1 MPIERIRILDYM
13 IKALIKYSISSLLA
27 IGLLYWAFSKSDL
40 RWADIYQ
47 SARTANYQWII
58 VSIVIALISHL
69 LRALRWE
76 QLLGAMQYKPGTT
89 RTFSAVLIGYFA
101 NFIVPRM
108 GEVSRCGSLQKT
120 ANIPFEK
127 SFGTV
132 ITERIVDLLGLAIL
146 VGLTFIVEWK
156 PIQQFLFP
164 NFHLPPTILL
174 AGIGAGGIAFCG
186 LLWIRRDLILTKWE
200 HFATTNKVGKLLQG
214 WFVGILSIKEVENP
228 SKFILYSILIWVAYF
243 ANTYTLLLAFPISSS
258 LGLSAGLT
266 VLVMGTF
273 GMATPTQGGIGA
285 YHSLVA
291 STLSFYLIPL
301 KDATVLATFFHGTQM
316 ATILLFGGLS
326 FIITF
331 FLPQKNAGIES

>member
-1 MPIERIRILDYM
+1 MLKAIL
-13 IKALIKYSISSLLA
+13 KYSISTLLA
-27 IGLLYWAFSKSDL
+27 AGLLYWAFSKSDL
-40 RWADIYQ
+40 HWADIYQ
-47 SARTANYQWII
+47 TAQTANYQWITI
-58 VSIVIALISHL
+58 SIIISLASHW

-89 RTFSAVLIGYFA
+89 RTLSAVLIGYFA

-108 GEVSRCGSLQKT
+108 GEVTRCGSLQKT
-120 ANIPFEK
+120 ASIPFEK

-132 ITERIVDLLGLAIL
+132 ITERIVDLLGLVVIVA
-146 VGLTFIVEWK
+146 LTFVVEWK

-164 NFHLPPTILL
+164 NFKLPPTLFL
-174 AGIGAGGIAFCG
+174 AGLAAG
-186 LLWIRRDLILTKWE
+186 LITFLALYWVLKDRL
-200 HFATTNKVGKLLQG
+200 LLQWNQFAANNKLGQLLNG
-214 WFVGILSIKEVENP
+214 WFTGILSIKEVENP
-228 SKFILYSILIWVAYF
+228 SKFILYTLLIWMAYF
-243 ANTYTLLLAFPISSS
+243 ANTYTLLLAFPSSE
-258 LGLSAGLT
+258 GLSLAAGLT

-291 STLSFYLIPL
+291 SALSFYLIPI
-301 KDATVLATFFHGTQM
+301 KEATVLATFFHGTQM

>member
-1 MPIERIRILDYM
+1 MLKAIL
-13 IKALIKYSISSLLA
+13 KYSISTLLA
-27 IGLLYWAFSKSDL
+27 AGLLYWAFSKSDL
-40 RWADIYQ
+40 HWADIYQ
-47 SARTANYQWII
+47 TAQTANYQWITI
-58 VSIVIALISHL
+58 SIIISLASHW

-89 RTFSAVLIGYFA
+89 RTLSAVLIGYFA

-108 GEVSRCGSLQKT
+108 GEVTRCGSLQKT
-120 ANIPFEK
+120 ASIPFEK

-132 ITERIVDLLGLAIL
+132 ITERIVDLLGLAAVVAI
-146 VGLTFIVEWK
+146 TFVVEWK

-164 NFHLPPTILL
+164 NFQLPPTILL
-174 AGIGAGGIAFCG
+174 AGLAAGAIAFFA
-186 LLWIRRDLILTKWE
+186 LYWILRNRMIIQWNQ
-200 HFATTNKVGKLLQG
+200 FATTNKVGQILNG
-214 WFVGILSIKEVENP
+214 WFTGILSIKEVENP
-228 SKFILYSILIWVAYF
+228 AKFILYTILIWVAYY
-243 ANTYTLLLAFPISSS
+243 ANTYTLLLAFPNSEG
-258 LGLSAGLT
+258 LGLAAGLT

-291 STLSFYLIPL
+291 SALSFYLIPI
-301 KDATVLATFFHGTQM
+301 KEATVLATFFHGTQM

>member
-1 MPIERIRILDYM
+1 ML
-13 IKALIKYSISSLLA
+13 KALIKYSVSTLLA
-27 IGLLYWAFSKSDL
+27 ASLLYWAFSKSDL
-40 RWADIYQ
+40 RWTDIYQ
-47 SARTANYQWII
+47 TAQSANYHWII
-58 VSIVIALISHL
+58 ISVIIALISHL
-69 LRALRWE
+69 LRAFRWA
-76 QLLGAMQYKPGTT
+76 QLLGAIAFNPGTT
-89 RTFSAVLIGYFA
+89 RTFTAVLIGYFA

-132 ITERIVDLLGLAIL
+132 ITERIVDLLGLAVL
-146 VGLTFIVEWK
+146 VGLTFIVEWE

-164 NFHLPPTILL
+164 NFHFPPTMFL
-174 AGIGAGGIAFCG
+174 AGLGAGAMACLG
-186 LLWIRRDLILTKWE
+186 LIWILRDRLHVRWE
-200 HFATTNKVGKLLQG
+200 QFAATNKVGQLLQG

-228 SKFILYSILIWVAYF
+228 AKFILYTILIWVAYF
-243 ANTYTLLLAFPISSS
+243 ANTYTLLLAFPISAS
-258 LGLSAGLT
+258 LSLSAGLT

-291 STLSFYLIPL
+291 SALSFYLIPV

>member
-1 MPIERIRILDYM
+1 ML
-13 IKALIKYSISSLLA
+13 KALLKYSISTLLA
-27 IGLLYWAFSKSDL
+27 AGLLYWAFSKSDL
-40 RWADIYQ
+40 HWADIYQ
-47 SARTANYQWII
+47 TAQTANYQWII
-58 VSIVIALISHL
+58 VSVVIAMISHL
-69 LRALRWE
+69 FRALRWE
-76 QLLGAMQYKPGTT
+76 QLLGAMQYNPGTT

-132 ITERIVDLLGLAIL
+132 ITERIVDLLGLAVL

-164 NFHLPPTILL
+164 NFQLPPTTFL
-174 AGIGAGGIAFCG
+174 AGIGAGLITFLG
-186 LLWIRRDLILTKWE
+186 LIWILRDRFMVRWHQFVL
-200 HFATTNKVGKLLQG
+200 TNKVGRLLHG
-214 WFVGILSIKEVENP
+214 WLLGILSIKEVENP
-228 SKFILYSILIWVAYF
+228 SKFILYTLLIWLAYF

-258 LGLSAGLT
+258 LSLSAGLT

-331 FLPQKNAGIES
+331 FLPKKNAGIES

>member
-1 MPIERIRILDYM
+1 ML
-13 IKALIKYSISSLLA
+13 KAFFKYSISTLLA

-40 RWADIYQ
+40 HWADIYKTAQ
-47 SARTANYQWII
+47 TANYQWII
-58 VSIVIALISHL
+58 ISIVIALISHL
-69 LRALRWE
+69 FRALRWE
-76 QLLGAMQYKPGTT
+76 QLLEAMDYQPGTT
-89 RTFSAVLIGYFA
+89 RTLSAVMIGYFA

-132 ITERIVDLLGLAIL
+132 ITERIVDVLGLAVL
-146 VGLTFIVEWK
+146 VGLTFIVEWQ
-156 PIQQFLFP
+156 PIQQFIFP
-164 NFHLPPTILL
+164 NFQLPPTILL
-174 AGIGAGGIAFCG
+174 AGVGAGGIAFLG
-186 LLWIRRDLILTKWE
+186 FLWIRRDQLLNRWE

-214 WFVGILSIKEVENP
+214 WFVGILSIKEVKNP
-228 SKFILYSILIWVAYF
+228 SKFILYSLLIWIAYF

-258 LGLSAGLT
+258 LSLSAGLT

-291 STLSFYLIPL
+291 SALSFYLIPL
-301 KDATVLATFFHGTQM
+301 KEATVLATFFHGTQM

-331 FLPQKNAGIES
+331 FLPQKNARIES

>member
-1 MPIERIRILDYM
+1 ML
-13 IKALIKYSISSLLA
+13 KALIKYSVSTLLA
-27 IGLLYWAFSKSDL
+27 ASLLYWAFSKSDL
-40 RWADIYQ
+40 RWTDIYQ
-47 SARTANYQWII
+47 TAQSANYQWII
-58 VSIVIALISHL
+58 ISVIIALISHL
-69 LRALRWE
+69 LRAFRWA
-76 QLLGAMQYKPGTT
+76 QLLGAIAFNPGTT
-89 RTFSAVLIGYFA
+89 RTFTAVLIGYFA

-132 ITERIVDLLGLAIL
+132 ITERIVDLLGLAVL
-146 VGLTFIVEWK
+146 VGLTFIVEWE

-164 NFHLPPTILL
+164 NFHFPPTMFL
-174 AGIGAGGIAFCG
+174 AGLGAGAMACLG
-186 LLWIRRDLILTKWE
+186 LIWILRDRLHVRWE
-200 HFATTNKVGKLLQG
+200 QFAATNKVGELLQG

-228 SKFILYSILIWVAYF
+228 AKFILYTILIWVAYF
-243 ANTYTLLLAFPISSS
+243 ANTYTLLLAFPISAS
-258 LGLSAGLT
+258 LSLSAGLT

-291 STLSFYLIPL
+291 SALSFYLIPV

>member
-1 MPIERIRILDYM
+1 M
-13 IKALIKYSISSLLA
+13 IKALIKYSISTLLA
-27 IGLLYWAFSKSDL
+27 VGLLYWAFSKSDL
-40 RWADIYQ
+40 HWADIYQ
-47 SARTANYQWII
+47 TAQTANFQWII
-58 VSIVIALISHL
+58 VSVVIAMISHL

-76 QLLGAMQYKPGTT
+76 QLLGAMQYNPGTT
-89 RTFSAVLIGYFA
+89 RTLSAVFIGYFA

-132 ITERIVDLLGLAIL
+132 ITERIVDLLGLAVL

-164 NFHLPPTILL
+164 NFKLPPTILL
-174 AGIGAGGIAFCG
+174 AGLGAGVIAFLG
-186 LLWIRRDLILTKWE
+186 LIWILRDRLSVRWE
-200 HFATTNKVGKLLQG
+200 HFSATNKIGQLLQG

-228 SKFILYSILIWVAYF
+228 AKFILFTILIWLAYF
-243 ANTYTLLLAFPISSS
+243 ANTYTMMLAFPISSS

-301 KDATVLATFFHGTQM
+301 KEATVLATFFHGTQM
-316 ATILLFGGLS
+316 ALILLLGGLS

>member
-1 MPIERIRILDYM
+1 MLKAIL
-13 IKALIKYSISSLLA
+13 KYSISTLLA
-27 IGLLYWAFSKSDL
+27 AGLLYWAFSKSDL
-40 RWADIYQ
+40 HWADIYQ
-47 SARTANYQWII
+47 TAQTANYQWITI
-58 VSIVIALISHL
+58 SIIISLASHW

-89 RTFSAVLIGYFA
+89 RTLSAVLIGYFA

-108 GEVSRCGSLQKT
+108 GEVTRCGSLQKT
-120 ANIPFEK
+120 ASIPFEK

-132 ITERIVDLLGLAIL
+132 ITERIVDLLGLAAVVAI
-146 VGLTFIVEWK
+146 TFVVEWK

-164 NFHLPPTILL
+164 NFQLPPTILL
-174 AGIGAGGIAFCG
+174 AGLAAGAIAFFA
-186 LLWIRRDLILTKWE
+186 LYWILRNRMIIQWNQ
-200 HFATTNKVGKLLQG
+200 FATTNKVGQILNG
-214 WFVGILSIKEVENP
+214 WFTGILSIKEVENP
-228 SKFILYSILIWVAYF
+228 AKFILYTILIWVAYY
-243 ANTYTLLLAFPISSS
+243 ANTYTLLLAFPSSEG
-258 LGLSAGLT
+258 LGLAAGLT

-291 STLSFYLIPL
+291 SALSFYLIPI
-301 KDATVLATFFHGTQM
+301 KEATVLATFFHGTQM

>member
-1 MPIERIRILDYM
+1 ML
-13 IKALIKYSISSLLA
+13 KAFFKYSISTLLA

-40 RWADIYQ
+40 HWADIYKTAQ
-47 SARTANYQWII
+47 TANYQWII
-58 VSIVIALISHL
+58 ISIVIALISHL
-69 LRALRWE
+69 FRALRWE
-76 QLLGAMQYKPGTT
+76 QLLEAMDYQPGTT
-89 RTFSAVLIGYFA
+89 RTLSAVMIGYFA

-132 ITERIVDLLGLAIL
+132 ITERIVDVLGLAVL
-146 VGLTFIVEWK
+146 VGLTFIVEWQ
-156 PIQQFLFP
+156 PIQQFIFP

-174 AGIGAGGIAFCG
+174 AGVGAGGIAFLG
-186 LLWIRRDLILTKWE
+186 FLWIRRDQLLNRWE

-214 WFVGILSIKEVENP
+214 WFVGILSIKEVKNP
-228 SKFILYSILIWVAYF
+228 SKFILYSLLIWIAYF

-258 LGLSAGLT
+258 LSLSAGLT

-291 STLSFYLIPL
+291 SALSFYLIPL
-301 KDATVLATFFHGTQM
+301 KEATVLATFFHGTQM

-331 FLPQKNAGIES
+331 FLPQKNARIES

>member
-1 MPIERIRILDYM
+1 ML
-13 IKALIKYSISSLLA
+13 KAFFKYSISTLLA

-40 RWADIYQ
+40 HWADIYKTAQ
-47 SARTANYQWII
+47 TANYQWMII
-58 VSIVIALISHL
+58 SIVIALISHL

-76 QLLGAMQYKPGTT
+76 QLLGAMEYQPGTT
-89 RTFSAVLIGYFA
+89 RTLSAVMIGYFA

-132 ITERIVDLLGLAIL
+132 ITERIVDVLGLAIL
-146 VGLTFIVEWK
+146 VGLTFIVEWQ
-156 PIQQFLFP
+156 PIQQFIFP
-164 NFHLPPTILL
+164 NFKLPPTILL
-174 AGIGAGGIAFCG
+174 AGIGAGGIAFLG
-186 LLWIRRDLILTKWE
+186 FLWIRREQLLNLWE
-200 HFATTNKVGKLLQG
+200 HFVETNKVGKLLQG
-214 WFVGILSIKEVENP
+214 WFVGILSIKEVRNP
-228 SKFILYSILIWVAYF
+228 SKFILYSLLIWIAYF

-258 LGLSAGLT
+258 LSLSAGLT

-291 STLSFYLIPL
+291 SALSFYLIPL
-301 KDATVLATFFHGTQM
+301 KEATILATFFHGTQM

-331 FLPQKNAGIES
+331 FLPQKNARIES

>member
-1 MPIERIRILDYM
+1 MLKAIL
-13 IKALIKYSISSLLA
+13 KYSISTLLA
-27 IGLLYWAFSKSDL
+27 AGLLYWAFSKSDL
-40 RWADIYQ
+40 HWADIYQ
-47 SARTANYQWII
+47 TAQTANYQWII
-58 VSIVIALISHL
+58 ISIVISLVSHW

-76 QLLGAMQYKPGTT
+76 QLLGAMQYRPGTT
-89 RTFSAVLIGYFA
+89 RTLSAVLIGYFA

-120 ANIPFEK
+120 ASIPFEK

-132 ITERIVDLLGLAIL
+132 ITERIVDLFGLAVI
-146 VGLTFIVEWK
+146 VAITFVVEWK

-164 NFHLPPTILL
+164 NFQMPPTILL
-174 AGIGAGGIAFCG
+174 AGLAAGILAFFA
-186 LLWIRRDLILTKWE
+186 LFWILRDRMIMKWN
-200 HFATTNKVGKLLQG
+200 HFAASNKVGQILNG
-214 WFVGILSIKEVENP
+214 WFTGILSIKEVENP
-228 SKFILYSILIWVAYF
+228 AKFILYTILIWVAYY
-243 ANTYTLLLAFPISSS
+243 ANTYTLLLAFPISAH
-258 LGLSAGLT
+258 LGLAAGLT

-291 STLSFYLIPL
+291 STLSFYLIPI
-301 KDATVLATFFHGTQM
+301 KEATVLATFFHGTQM

-331 FLPQKNAGIES
+331 FLPKKNAGIES

>member
-1 MPIERIRILDYM
+1 ML
-13 IKALIKYSISSLLA
+13 KALFKYSISTLLA
-27 IGLLYWAFSKSDL
+27 TGLLYWAFSKSDL
-40 RWADIYQ
+40 HWVDIYQ
-47 SARTANYQWII
+47 TAQTANYQWII
-58 VSIVIALISHL
+58 VSVIIALLSHL
-69 LRALRWE
+69 FRALRWE
-76 QLLGAMQYKPGTT
+76 QLLEAMQYNPGVT

-132 ITERIVDLLGLAIL
+132 ITERIVDLLALAVL
-146 VGLTFIVEWK
+146 VGLTFIIEWK

-164 NFHLPPTILL
+164 NFQLPSTTFL
-174 AGIGAGGIAFCG
+174 ASMGAGAITLLG
-186 LLWIRRDLILTKWE
+186 LIWILRDRFMIRWNQLVL
-200 HFATTNKVGKLLQG
+200 TNKVGQLLHG
-214 WFVGILSIKEVENP
+214 WFVGILSIKEVKNP
-228 SKFILYSILIWVAYF
+228 SKFILYTLLIWLAYF

-258 LGLSAGLT
+258 LSLSAGLT

-291 STLSFYLIPL
+291 SALSFYLIPL

-331 FLPQKNAGIES
+331 FLPKKNAGIES

>member
-1 MPIERIRILDYM
+1 
-13 IKALIKYSISSLLA
+13 
-27 IGLLYWAFSKSDL
+27 
-40 RWADIYQ
+40 
-47 SARTANYQWII
+47 
-58 VSIVIALISHL
+58 
-69 LRALRWE
+69 
-76 QLLGAMQYKPGTT
+76 MQYHPGTT

-132 ITERIVDLLGLAIL
+132 ITERIVDLMGLAAVVAI
-146 VGLTFIVEWK
+146 TFVVEWK

-164 NFHLPPTILL
+164 NFQLPPTILL
-174 AGIGAGGIAFCG
+174 AGLAAGAIAFFA
-186 LLWIRRDLILTKWE
+186 LFWILRDRMIIRWNQ
-200 HFATTNKVGKLLQG
+200 FAATNKVGQLLNG
-214 WFVGILSIKEVENP
+214 WFTGILSIKEVENP
-228 SKFILYSILIWVAYF
+228 AKFTLYTILIWVAYY
-243 ANTYTLLLAFPISSS
+243 ANTYTLLLAFPSSED
-258 LGLSAGLT
+258 LGLAAGLT

-301 KDATVLATFFHGTQM
+301 KEATVLATFFHGTQM

-331 FLPQKNAGIES
+331 FLPKKNAGIES

>member
-1 MPIERIRILDYM
+1 ML
-13 IKALIKYSISSLLA
+13 KALIKYSVSTLLA
-27 IGLLYWAFSKSDL
+27 ASLLYWAFSKSDL
-40 RWADIYQ
+40 RWTDIYQ
-47 SARTANYQWII
+47 TAQSANYQWII
-58 VSIVIALISHL
+58 ISVIIALISHL
-69 LRALRWE
+69 LRAFRWA
-76 QLLGAMQYKPGTT
+76 QLLGAIAFNPGTT
-89 RTFSAVLIGYFA
+89 RTFTAVLIGYFA

-132 ITERIVDLLGLAIL
+132 ITERIFDLLGLAVL
-146 VGLTFIVEWK
+146 VGLTFIVEWE

-164 NFHLPPTILL
+164 NFHFPPTMFL
-174 AGIGAGGIAFCG
+174 AGLGAGAMACLG
-186 LLWIRRDLILTKWE
+186 LIWILRDRLHVRWE
-200 HFATTNKVGKLLQG
+200 QFAATNKVGQLLQG

-228 SKFILYSILIWVAYF
+228 AKFILYTILIWVAYF
-243 ANTYTLLLAFPISSS
+243 ANTYTLLLAFPISAS
-258 LGLSAGLT
+258 LSLSAGLT

-291 STLSFYLIPL
+291 SALSFYLIPV

>member
-1 MPIERIRILDYM
+1 MPIEFNRICDLM
-13 IKALIKYSISSLLA
+13 IKALIKYLISSILA

-40 RWADIYQ
+40 HWADIYHSAQ
-47 SARTANYQWII
+47 SANYQWII
-58 VSIVIALISHL
+58 ISIIIALVSHL

-89 RTFSAVLIGYFA
+89 RTLSAVMIGYFA

-132 ITERIVDLLGLAIL
+132 ITERIVDLLGLVVL
-146 VGLTFIVEWK
+146 VGLTFIVEWE

-164 NFHLPPTILL
+164 NFHLPPTIFL
-174 AGIGAGGIAFCG
+174 AGIGAGGIVFLG
-186 LLWIRRDLILTKWE
+186 LAWILRDRFIVRWQ
-200 HFATTNKVGKLLQG
+200 HFAEKNKVGQLLQG

-228 SKFILYSILIWVAYF
+228 SKFILYTILIWLAYF

-258 LGLSAGLT
+258 LSLSAGLT

-316 ATILLFGGLS
+316 ATVLLFGGLS

-331 FLPQKNAGIES
+331 FIPQKNARIES

>member
-1 MPIERIRILDYM
+1 ML
-13 IKALIKYSISSLLA
+13 KATLKYSISTLLA
-27 IGLLYWAFSKSDL
+27 AGLLYWAFSKSDL
-40 RWADIYQ
+40 QWADIYQ
-47 SARTANYQWII
+47 TAQTASYQWII
-58 VSIVIALISHL
+58 VSIVISMVSHW

-76 QLLGAMQYKPGTT
+76 QLLGAMQYRPGTT
-89 RTFSAVLIGYFA
+89 RTLSAVLIGYFA
-101 NFIVPRM
+101 NFLVPRM

-132 ITERIVDLLGLAIL
+132 ITERIVDLLCLALI
-146 VGLTFIVEWK
+146 VALTFVVEWK

-164 NFHLPPTILL
+164 NFQLPSTIML
-174 AGIGAGGIAFCG
+174 AGLGAGIIAFIV
-186 LLWIRRDLILTKWE
+186 LFWVVRDQLKERWKQ
-200 HFATTNKVGKLLQG
+200 FVVSNKVGQLLHG
-214 WFVGILSIKEVENP
+214 WFTGILSIKEVENP
-228 SKFILYSILIWVAYF
+228 SKFILYTLLIWVAYY
-243 ANTYTLLLAFPISSS
+243 ANTYVLLLAFPISSHLS
-258 LGLSAGLT
+258 LAAGLT

-291 STLSFYLIPL
+291 SSLGFYLIPV
-301 KDATVLATFFHGTQM
+301 KEATVLATFFHGTQM

-331 FLPQKNAGIES
+331 FLPQKNAGIEL

>member
-1 MPIERIRILDYM
+1 ML
-13 IKALIKYSISSLLA
+13 KALIKYSVSTLLA
-27 IGLLYWAFSKSDL
+27 ASLLYWAFSKSDL
-40 RWADIYQ
+40 RWTDIYQ
-47 SARTANYQWII
+47 TAQSANYQWII
-58 VSIVIALISHL
+58 ISVIIALISHL
-69 LRALRWE
+69 LRALRWA
-76 QLLGAMQYKPGTT
+76 QLLGAIAFNPGTT
-89 RTFSAVLIGYFA
+89 RTFTAVLIGYFA

-132 ITERIVDLLGLAIL
+132 ITERIVDLLGLAVL
-146 VGLTFIVEWK
+146 VGLTFIVEWE

-164 NFHLPPTILL
+164 NFHFPPTMFL
-174 AGIGAGGIAFCG
+174 AGLGAGAMACLG
-186 LLWIRRDLILTKWE
+186 LIWILRDRLHVRWE
-200 HFATTNKVGKLLQG
+200 QFAATNKVGQLLQG

-228 SKFILYSILIWVAYF
+228 AKFILYTILIWVAYF
-243 ANTYTLLLAFPISSS
+243 ANTYTLLLAFPISAS
-258 LGLSAGLT
+258 LSLSAGLT

-291 STLSFYLIPL
+291 SALSFYLIPV

>member
-1 MPIERIRILDYM
+1 MFKAIL
-13 IKALIKYSISSLLA
+13 KYSISTLLA
-27 IGLLYWAFSKSDL
+27 AGLLYWAFSKSDL
-40 RWADIYQ
+40 HWADIYQ
-47 SARTANYQWII
+47 TAQTANYQWII
-58 VSIVIALISHL
+58 ISIVISLLSHW
-69 LRALRWE
+69 LRALRWK
-76 QLLGAMQYKPGTT
+76 QLLGAMQYHPGTT

-132 ITERIVDLLGLAIL
+132 ITERIVDLLGLAAVVAI
-146 VGLTFIVEWK
+146 TFVVEWK

-164 NFHLPPTILL
+164 NFQLPPTILL
-174 AGIGAGGIAFCG
+174 AGLAAGSIAFMA
-186 LLWIRRDLILTKWE
+186 LFWIIKDRMVTQWNQ
-200 HFATTNKVGKLLQG
+200 FAATNKVGQLLNG
-214 WFVGILSIKEVENP
+214 WFTGILSIKEVENP
-228 SKFILYSILIWVAYF
+228 AKFILYTILIWVAYY
-243 ANTYTLLLAFPISSS
+243 ANTYTLLLAFPSSEG
-258 LGLSAGLT
+258 LGLAAGLT

-301 KDATVLATFFHGTQM
+301 KEATVLATFFHGTQM

-331 FLPQKNAGIES
+331 FLPKKNAGIES

>member
-1 MPIERIRILDYM
+1 ML
-13 IKALIKYSISSLLA
+13 KAFFKYSISTLLA

-40 RWADIYQ
+40 HWADIYKTAQ
-47 SARTANYQWII
+47 TANYQWII
-58 VSIVIALISHL
+58 ISIVIALISHL

-76 QLLGAMQYKPGTT
+76 QLLGAMEYQPGTT
-89 RTFSAVLIGYFA
+89 RTLSAVMIGYFA

-132 ITERIVDLLGLAIL
+132 ITERIVDVLGLAVL
-146 VGLTFIVEWK
+146 VGHTFIVEWQ
-156 PIQQFLFP
+156 PIQQFIFP
-164 NFHLPPTILL
+164 NFKLPPTILL
-174 AGIGAGGIAFCG
+174 AGIGAGGIAFLG
-186 LLWIRRDLILTKWE
+186 FLWIRREQLLNLWE
-200 HFATTNKVGKLLQG
+200 HFVETNKVGKLLQG
-214 WFVGILSIKEVENP
+214 WFVGILSIKEVRNP
-228 SKFILYSILIWVAYF
+228 SKFIIYSLLIWIAYF

-258 LGLSAGLT
+258 LSLSAGLT

-291 STLSFYLIPL
+291 SALSFYLIPL
-301 KDATVLATFFHGTQM
+301 KEATILATFFHGTQM

-331 FLPQKNAGIES
+331 FLPQKNARIES

>member
-1 MPIERIRILDYM
+1 ML
-13 IKALIKYSISSLLA
+13 KAFFKYSISILLA
-27 IGLLYWAFSKSDL
+27 VGLLYWAFSKSDL
-40 RWADIYQ
+40 HWADIYRTAQ
-47 SARTANYQWII
+47 TANYQWII

-69 LRALRWE
+69 FRALRWE
-76 QLLGAMQYKPGTT
+76 QLLGAMDYQPGTT
-89 RTFSAVLIGYFA
+89 RTLSAVMIGYFA

-132 ITERIVDLLGLAIL
+132 ITERIVDVLGLAVL
-146 VGLTFIVEWK
+146 VGLTFIVEWQ
-156 PIQQFLFP
+156 PIQQFIFP
-164 NFHLPPTILL
+164 NFKLPPTILL
-174 AGIGAGGIAFCG
+174 AGIGAGSIVFLG
-186 LLWIRRDLILTKWE
+186 LLWIRRDQLLNLWE
-200 HFATTNKVGKLLQG
+200 HFATTNKLGKLLQG
-214 WFVGILSIKEVENP
+214 WFVGILSIKEVKNP
-228 SKFILYSILIWVAYF
+228 SKFILYSILIWIAYF

-258 LGLSAGLT
+258 LSLSAGLT

-291 STLSFYLIPL
+291 SALSFYLIPL
-301 KDATVLATFFHGTQM
+301 KEATILATFFHGTQM

-331 FLPQKNAGIES
+331 FLPQKNARIES

>member
-1 MPIERIRILDYM
+1 MPIEFNRICDLM
-13 IKALIKYSISSLLA
+13 IKALIKYLISSILA

-40 RWADIYQ
+40 HWADIYHSAQ
-47 SARTANYQWII
+47 SANYQWII
-58 VSIVIALISHL
+58 ISIIIALVSHL

-89 RTFSAVLIGYFA
+89 RTLSAVMIGYFA

-132 ITERIVDLLGLAIL
+132 ITERIVDLLGLVVL
-146 VGLTFIVEWK
+146 VGLTFIVEWE

-164 NFHLPPTILL
+164 NFHLPPTIFL
-174 AGIGAGGIAFCG
+174 AGIGAGGIVFLG
-186 LLWIRRDLILTKWE
+186 LAWILRDRFIVRWQ
-200 HFATTNKVGKLLQG
+200 HFAENNKVGQLLQG

-228 SKFILYSILIWVAYF
+228 SKFILYTILIWLAYF

-258 LGLSAGLT
+258 LSLSAGLT

-316 ATILLFGGLS
+316 ATVLLFGGLS

-331 FLPQKNAGIES
+331 FIPQKNARIES

>member
-1 MPIERIRILDYM
+1 ML
-13 IKALIKYSISSLLA
+13 KALIKYSISTLLA

-40 RWADIYQ
+40 HWTDIYQ
-47 SARTANYQWII
+47 TARTADYQWII
-58 VSIVIALISHL
+58 VSVIIAMVSHL

-76 QLLGAMQYKPGTT
+76 QLLGAMQYNPGTI
-89 RTFSAVLIGYFA
+89 RTLSAVMIGYFA

-120 ANIPFEK
+120 ADIPFEK

-132 ITERIVDLLGLAIL
+132 ITERIIDLLGLAVL

-164 NFHLPPTILL
+164 NFHLPPTIYL
-174 AGIGAGGIAFCG
+174 AGIGAGGIAF
-186 LLWIRRDLILTKWE
+186 LSFIWIVRDRFIIRWQ
-200 HFATTNKVGKLLQG
+200 HFVATNKVGQLLNG
-214 WFVGILSIKEVENP
+214 WFTGILSIKAVKNP
-228 SKFILYSILIWVAYF
+228 SKFILYSILIWLAYF
-243 ANTYTLLLAFPISSS
+243 ANTYVLLLAFPMSSS
-258 LGLSAGLT
+258 LSLSAGLT

-301 KDATVLATFFHGTQM
+301 KEATVLATFFHGTQM

-331 FLPQKNAGIES
+331 FLPKKNAGIQS